1 MEEKMNYFENIEGL
15 LEPTEDNIED
25 IERKTEKSGNDS
37 ENNEKEETYLE
48 KLSALSQDDVIE
60 IATQQ
65 LETLNTML
73 VMQDLGE
80 DISEALDILKER
92 LDACLLVISD
102 KETKREILTAMK
114 KAYGSTEELE
124 DETSKHR

>member
-1 MEEKMNYFENIEGL
+1 MEEEMNYFENIEGL
-15 LEPTEDNIED
+15 LEPSEDNIED

-102 KETKREILTAMK
+102 KKTKREILTAMK
-114 KAYGSTEELE
+114 KTFGNTKGQETEAV
-124 DETSKHR
+124 KHK

>member
-1 MEEKMNYFENIEGL
+1 MEEEMNYFENIEGL
-15 LEPTEDNIED
+15 LEPSEDNIED

-92 LDACLLVISD
+92 LDAYLLVISD

-114 KAYGSTEELE
+114 KTFGNTKDQEAEAV
-124 DETSKHR
+124 KHK

>member
-15 LEPTEDNIED
+15 LEPIEDNIKN
-25 IERKTEKSGNDS
+25 IERKIEKSDNDS
-37 ENNEKEETYLE
+37 ENNEKEESYLV
-48 KLSALSQDDVIE
+48 KLSALSQDAVIE

-65 LETLNTML
+65 LETLNTMS

-80 DISEALDILKER
+80 DISEALNILKER

-102 KETKREILTAMK
+102 KEKKREILTAMK
-114 KAYGSTEELE
+114 KALGNTKAQKTE
-124 DETSKHR
+124 TVKHK

>member
-15 LEPTEDNIED
+15 LEPMEDNIEN
-25 IERKTEKSGNDS
+25 IERKIEKSDNDS
-37 ENNEKEETYLE
+37 ENNEKEESYLV

-65 LETLNTML
+65 LETLNTIL

-80 DISEALDILKER
+80 DISEALNILKER
-92 LDACLLVISD
+92 LDACLLVISN
-102 KETKREILTAMK
+102 KEKKREILTAMK
-114 KAYGSTEELE
+114 KAFGNTKDQETE
-124 DETSKHR
+124 TVKHK

>member
-1 MEEKMNYFENIEGL
+1 MNYFENIEGL